1 MTHAKAAALAREYL
15 AVWNETGDPSAISR
29 RFWHDDI
36 EWIEPP
42 DSPIGATFR
51 GREAVEGLLREWID
65 TMGPNH
71 AVIEEI
77 VVAGDEVMTRVR
89 LDLHGTTS
97 GLDLDAPLHFVSRL
111 RGVRFDR
118 IRVFLE
124 RDAALN
130 AMGLEED
137 AAEAASLPGEAD
149 RLGQA

>member
-1 MTHAKAAALAREYL
+1 VTPANAAALAREYL

-42 DSPIGATFR
+42 DSPIGHTFR
-51 GREAVEGLLREWID
+51 GRNAVEGLLREWIE

-77 VVAGDEVMTRVR
+77 VVEGDEVMTRVR
-89 LDLHGTTS
+89 LELHGTNS

-111 RGVRFDR
+111 RGHRFDR
-118 IRVFLE
+118 IRVFLD
-124 RDAALN
+124 RDAALE
-130 AMGLEED
+130 AMGDE
-137 AAEAASLPGEAD
+137 EAADDATPVAETAD
-149 RLGQA
+149 RLQQA